1 MKGRGCGE
9 VLCPFYQIAVQ
20 SSDEQYGDLWDL
32 LLSAQHPAVTRL
44 CRPKGRGFFLLEAE
58 FNGLKA
64 EKLISSPGLVL
75 APESTLHT
83 LKVLGAAYRGDFPQA
98 IMGGLVCS
106 PQEVW
111 GQAGEEMCLEVTL
124 YFCFPEAEMWQ
135 NQGSQR
141 LGQDPGAAFWG
152 AGLVASDGRSHALL
166 PVGTGLERRTSSHEE
181 TYQTLVS
188 AGGPESRK
196 AQGKN

>member
-1 MKGRGCGE
+1 M
-9 VLCPFYQIAVQ
+9 
-20 SSDEQYGDLWDL
+20 
-32 LLSAQHPAVTRL
+32 
-44 CRPKGRGFFLLEAE
+44 
-58 FNGLKA
+58 
-64 EKLISSPGLVL
+64 
-75 APESTLHT
+75 
-83 LKVLGAAYRGDFPQA
+83 LGAAYRGDFPQA

-111 GQAGEEMCLEVTL
+111 GQAGEEMCPEVTL
-124 YFCFPEAEMWQ
+124 YFCFSEAEMWQ

-152 AGLVASDGRSHALL
+152 AGLVASDGRSHTLL